1 LATVTLITDFGAH
14 DASAGM
20 TKGVLLSALPD
31 IRIIDVS
38 HEIQP
43 FRKDMASYVL
53 RSSYQHFAPGT
64 VHLVLVDVYHETVP
78 RLVYAYHDGH
88 YFIAP
93 DNGIL
98 PAALVADA
106 FDGRLSFELQAGNS
120 FADWLSAAARC
131 ISMISDGVVDQLP
144 SIRLSVMET
153 AEKKNEETQGEY
165 DVEVQYVD
173 HFGNAVTNLHRGYL
187 EKMSPGNRFRLDI
200 MHVTELNTISESY
213 TDVPPGELLCRFN
226 RNGLLEICVN
236 QGSAASLFG
245 LRTGGQNNYLKIRFE

>member
-1 LATVTLITDFGAH
+1 MATVTLITDFGAL
-14 DASAGM
+14 DASAGIVR
-20 TKGVLLSALPD
+20 GVLLSALPD
-31 IRIIDVS
+31 ARIIDVS

-64 VHLVLVDVYHETVP
+64 AHLVLVDVYHEAVP
-78 RLVYAYHDGH
+78 RLVCAYHDGH

-98 PAALVADA
+98 PAALAMDT
-106 FDGRLSFELQAGNS
+106 FDGRLSFELRAGNS
-120 FADWLSAAARC
+120 FADWLSAAAKC
-131 ISMISDGVVDQLP
+131 VSMIADGSVDQLP
-144 SIRLSVMET
+144 AIRLSVMEK
-153 AEKKNEETQGEY
+153 AEKKKEEIPGEY

-173 HFGNAVTNLHRGYL
+173 HFGNAVTSLHREYL
-187 EKMSPGNRFRLDI
+187 NKMSPGNRFRLDI
-200 MHVTELNTISESY
+200 MHVTELNTISDSY